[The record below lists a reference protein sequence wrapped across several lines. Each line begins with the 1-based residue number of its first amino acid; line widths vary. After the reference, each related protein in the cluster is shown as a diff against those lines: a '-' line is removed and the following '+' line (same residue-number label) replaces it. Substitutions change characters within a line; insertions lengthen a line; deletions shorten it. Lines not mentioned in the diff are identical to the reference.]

1 MMTDVSLFLWQA
13 VLWGLLGLAL
23 LAVTVVWIV
32 IALAVIRAVADFVK
46 AYKSTK
52 DLDEEELY

>member
-32 IALAVIRAVADFVK
+32 IALAVIRSITDFVR

-52 DLDEEELY
+52 DIDEEELY

>member
-1 MMTDVSLFLWQA
+1 MMTDISLFLWQA
-13 VLWGLLGLAL
+13 VLWGLLALAL

-32 IALAVIRAVADFVK
+32 IALAVIRSITDFVR

-52 DLDEEELY
+52 DIDEEELY

>member
-32 IALAVIRAVADFVK
+32 IALAVIRSIADFVR
-46 AYKSTK
+46 AYKNTK
-52 DLDEEELY
+52 DIDEEELY